1 MNKKLIF
8 ASASILIGVIIL
20 GKGVLALNLVM
31 SSLRSGR
38 FGLSSFIAGVI
49 FIAVILFASYVI
61 RKGDE
66 HFKK

>member
-20 GKGVLALNLVM
+20 GKGVRALNLVM
-31 SSLRSGR
+31 SSLRSER
-38 FGLSSFIAGVI
+38 FELSS

-61 RKGDE
+61 QKGDE